1 MAKDLSMCRL
11 IDTYAAVLTEK
22 QRSVLVMYYDEDLSL
37 GEIAELEG
45 ITRQGVRDAIKRGE
59 NTLLELEA
67 QLHFADRFRDYS
79 DLVQKIRTYAK
90 NILAYA
96 DSRGYTSQIKNSAQG
111 IVETADELERFVG
124 EG

>member
-79 DLVQKIRTYAK
+79 DITQKIRTYAK

-96 DSRGYTSQIKNSAQG
+96 DSGGYTSQIKSSAQG
-111 IVETADELERFVG
+111 IVDAADELDRFVG
-124 EG
+124 ES